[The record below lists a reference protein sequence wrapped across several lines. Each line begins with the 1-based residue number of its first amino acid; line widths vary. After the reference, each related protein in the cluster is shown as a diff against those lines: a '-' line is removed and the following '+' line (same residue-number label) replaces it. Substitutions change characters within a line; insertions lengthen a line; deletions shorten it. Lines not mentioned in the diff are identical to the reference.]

1 MLQMHCKWQRALAV
15 KCIPISQPCIKC
27 ITVKFEPLSLTAPVG
42 VFLCFLFL
50 QDADG
55 GGGGR
60 NTVAKAGQGKGAGAG
75 RGKELNGGRTAVMMR
90 PFKAH
95 RQPAGVS
102 PLLVGHFTAGGRA
115 GSIEGPTARGH
126 WHSSESEDS
135 LFRDV
140 DAVPRAAAVYI

>member
-1 MLQMHCKWQRALAV
+1 M
-15 KCIPISQPCIKC
+15 
-27 ITVKFEPLSLTAPVG
+27 
-42 VFLCFLFL
+42 FL
-50 QDADG
+50 QGTDG

-60 NTVAKAGQGKGAGAG
+60 NTGVVKAGQGKGAGAAG
-75 RGKELNGGRTAVMMR
+75 GKELNGGRTAVMMQ

-95 RQPAGVS
+95 RQPVGVS

-126 WHSSESEDS
+126 LHSSESEDS

-140 DAVPRAAAVYI
+140 DAVPRAAAVYIYIYIYI

>member
-1 MLQMHCKWQRALAV
+1 MHTNIAAMHQMHNGEIRALVPDGACGCFFV
-15 KCIPISQPCIKC
+15 
-27 ITVKFEPLSLTAPVG
+27 
-42 VFLCFLFL
+42 FLFL

-60 NTVAKAGQGKGAGAG
+60 NTVAKARQGKGAGAG

-140 DAVPRAAAVYI
+140 DAVPRAAAVYIYI